1 MKSIKDLVVSEK
13 IVEQEFPG
21 IPTFK
26 VRLKYQ
32 GRQAIRELA
41 KKATVHSIGPDMKKT
56 EKLDIELFNTMFIRS
71 CVLGWSGLTMDVL
84 SKFVL
89 IDTPE
94 NPDEEVPFSVENA
107 EFLLSSSELFDRFI
121 NETVSNLD
129 IFR

>member
-1 MKSIKDLVVSEK
+1 
-13 IVEQEFPG
+13 
-21 IPTFK
+21 
-26 VRLKYQ
+26 
-32 GRQAIRELA
+32 
-41 KKATVHSIGPDMKKT
+41 MKKV

-71 CVLGWSGLTMDVL
+71 CVLGWSGLTMDTL

-89 IDTPE
+89 IGTPE

>member
-41 KKATVHSIGPDMKKT
+41 KKATVHAIGPDMKKT

-71 CVLGWSGLTMDVL
+71 CVLGWSGLTMDIL

-89 IDTPE
+89 IDTTE
-94 NPDEEVPFSVENA
+94 NPDEEVLFSVENA